1 MKTEIPIERLI
12 RVYAAAGLPPIQP
25 AKDTKSLKAIAAAI
39 HPLRLPRD
47 LETFWRRV
55 DADSIASVGQG
66 LTPGGPAAALAML
79 PLYREE
85 TWGVKTPQVLFP
97 VGYGSH
103 TYFLVELDDQRGNG
117 GPCFE
122 WGAGSEGIC
131 MRYASISAYLDLL
144 ATMVEL
150 GEHEAE
156 GVVPYAQ
163 WAGAAQ
169 VRLATAAP
177 LGVYGHQTIIGE
189 DPRSWPAHWRAAGG
203 VAADDYEPR
212 GATTTAAQLLSRA
225 AGGVEASGTI
235 RGRVVSAAMTGDG
248 RRVAVDDGSAVL
260 DIWCPTDV
268 CTYGPVMHREFE
280 FDLIVRPDPPAPID
294 TRSEHRE
301 AQRRALSGDMSGAQ
315 DAIRRLS
322 EKTFG
327 TPAAARATAVRPLD

>member
-1 MKTEIPIERLI
+1 MRSENPIDRLV
-12 RVYAAAGLPPIQP
+12 RAYAAPGLPPIQR
-25 AKDTKSLKAIAAAI
+25 AKDKKSLAAIAAAI

-55 DADSIASVGQG
+55 DADSIVWVGPG
-66 LTPGGPAAALAML
+66 LTPGGPAAALAMW

-85 TWGVKTPQVLFP
+85 IWGVKTPPTLFP

-122 WGAGSEGIC
+122 WGAGSEGIH

-156 GVVPYAQ
+156 GSVPYVQ
-163 WAGAAQ
+163 WRGAAQ
-169 VRLATAAP
+169 VRLAAAAP
-177 LGVYGHQTIIGE
+177 VGVYGHETVIGE

-212 GATTTAAQLLSRA
+212 GATTTVAQLLSRA
-225 AGGVEASGTI
+225 AGGVEATGTI
-235 RGRVVSAAMTGDG
+235 RARVVSLAMTGEG
-248 RRVAVDDGSAVL
+248 RRIAVDDGSATL
-260 DIWCPTDV
+260 DVWCPTAV

-280 FDLIVRPDPPAPID
+280 FDVIVRTDPPAPPD
-294 TRSEHRE
+294 TRSEHLE
-301 AQRRALSGDMSGAQ
+301 AQRRALSGDMPGAQ

-322 EKTFG
+322 ETTFG
-327 TPAAARATAVRPLD
+327 TTAAARATAVRPLD